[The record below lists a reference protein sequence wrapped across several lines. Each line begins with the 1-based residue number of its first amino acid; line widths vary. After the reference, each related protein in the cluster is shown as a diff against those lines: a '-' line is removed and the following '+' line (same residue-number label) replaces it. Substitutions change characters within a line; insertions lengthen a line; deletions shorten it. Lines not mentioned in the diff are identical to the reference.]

1 MSIPVPHPAFVSPPV
16 QVLIVEDHPLYR
28 DALAHVLAQVRP
40 DAGRSLQFSSAASQA
55 EALDWLAW
63 HPEVELVVADHRLRQ
78 GDGLALLE
86 AVGQRWPTVLR
97 VLMSG
102 AGDPGLG
109 DAARR
114 LGLMGY
120 LPKSLEPRQLVE
132 AIEGVL
138 AGEPWF
144 PGDDGAADGD
154 RQRLTE
160 RQVRV
165 LACVA
170 AGQSNKEAARALG
183 VSIRTIKYH
192 LEGIYVRLGAANRTE
207 AVASALAQGWLPP
220 AP

>member
-1 MSIPVPHPAFVSPPV
+1 MCQPI

-28 DALAHVLAQVRP
+28 DALAQVLAQVKPGSERP
-40 DAGRSLQFSSAASQA
+40 LQFSGVASQSD
-55 EALDWLAW
+55 ALDWLAW
-63 HPEVELVVADHRLRQ
+63 HPEVELVVSDYRLQQ
-78 GDGLALLE
+78 GDGLALLQ
-86 AVGQRWPTVLR
+86 AVGLRWPTVVR

-102 AGDPGLG
+102 AGDAGLA

-120 LPKSLEPRQLVE
+120 VPKSLEPRGFVE
-132 AIEGVL
+132 AIETVL

-144 PGDDGAADGD
+144 PGDDGAVDGD

-192 LEGIYVRLGAANRTE
+192 LEGIYVRLGAANRAE